1 MAHAYTP
8 GLKISHREVIQRYRT
23 LPIKGKVLV
32 KEGDIVEAQQI
43 VAETFMP
50 GDVIPV
56 NISNLLSMPPSDV
69 PECMLVKKGDQIS
82 IGDPVARTKGIFGMF
97 KSEYKSKYEGT
108 VETISN
114 VTGQVILRGEPHPVQ
129 VLAFLSGKV
138 VKVLPEEG
146 VVIESEVSYIQGI
159 FGIGGET
166 FGTIKMACDS
176 NSEALTKDK
185 ISQEMRGSV
194 IIGGSRV
201 TADAIS
207 KSVEV
212 GAAGIVTG
220 GIDDADLKDFLG
232 YDLGVAI
239 TGTEKKGITLITT
252 EGFGDIAMAQR
263 TFELLKSREGA
274 DASINGATQIRAGVI
289 RPIIAIPVDDN
300 VPEAH
305 LAEKHVEGVLEIGC
319 SLRIIRDPYF
329 GMIGTVKD
337 LPSEPLAL
345 DSGSKARVLDVELS
359 SGEVVTVPRANVEL
373 IEGATS

>member
-8 GLKISHREVIQRYRT
+8 GLKISHREVIRRSRT

-32 KEGDIVEAQQI
+32 NKGDALEAQQV

-50 GDVIPV
+50 GDIIPV
-56 NISNLLSMPPSDV
+56 NLSNLLSMPPADV
-69 PECMLVKKGDQIS
+69 PECMLVKEGDQIS
-82 IGDPVARTKGIFGMF
+82 LGDIIARTQGIFGMF

-114 VTGQVILRGEPHPVQ
+114 VTGQMILRGEPHPVR
-129 VLAFLSGKV
+129 VLAFLPGKV
-138 VKVLPEEG
+138 VEVLPDEG
-146 VVIESEVSYIQGI
+146 VVIEAEVSYIQGI

-166 FGTIKMACDS
+166 FGKIKMACGS
-176 NSEALTKDK
+176 HSEELTKDK
-185 ISQEMRGSV
+185 ITADMQGSV
-194 IIGGSRV
+194 IVGGSRV
-201 TADAIS
+201 TADAIA
-207 KSVEV
+207 KAVEI

-220 GIDDADLKDFLG
+220 GIDDSDLRDFLG

-263 TFELLKSREGA
+263 TFNLLKSREGA
-274 DASINGATQIRAGVI
+274 NASINGATQIRAGVI
-289 RPIIAIPVDDN
+289 RPIIAIPVDDT
-300 VPEAH
+300 VPAAH
-305 LAEKHVEGVLEIGC
+305 QTEGHVEGVLEIGC

-337 LPSEPLAL
+337 LPSEPQVLE
-345 DSGSKARVLDVELS
+345 SGSKARVLDVELT
-359 SGEVVTVPRANVEL
+359 SGEIVTVPRANVEL
-373 IEGATS
+373 IEGDS